1 MMIENGWMVIMR
13 MFIISVS
20 IISTLYGAEIMMII
34 DVSVVL
40 LLVLYQYQ
48 S

>member
-1 MMIENGWMVIMR
+1 MVIMR

-34 DVSVVL
+34 DVFVVL